1 MPGLPKFK
9 DFLQGLKDDPKGT
22 IMYIAFLAII
32 VLFGIIQAGNK
43 SSSARQDKELVAC
56 RASASASARTA
67 KVENDQM
74 REQLIDVMGALKEMK
89 GEMNTL
95 RKLGI
100 IK

>member
-9 DFLQGLKDDPKGT
+9 DFLQGLKDDLKGT
-22 IMYIAFLAII
+22 IMYVAFIVI
-32 VLFGIIQAGNK
+32 SVLFGILQSVGNK
-43 SSSARQDKELVAC
+43 NSKRQDRELVEC
-56 RASASASARTA
+56 RAAASASAHTA